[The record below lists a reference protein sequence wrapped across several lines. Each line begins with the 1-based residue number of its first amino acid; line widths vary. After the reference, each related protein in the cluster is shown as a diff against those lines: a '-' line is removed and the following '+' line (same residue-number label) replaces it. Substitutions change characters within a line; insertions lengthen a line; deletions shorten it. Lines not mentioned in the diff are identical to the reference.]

1 MADSGGGTQTRAHKK
16 KLEQGARVPNQRD
29 LGLMSTGKQG
39 LCRAGIALA
48 AVGPGGLDLPTAG
61 EGSPI
66 PCFCHTPDSRRHTG
80 AASHPASPAG
90 APLGTKGTGW
100 SLLMFGEEPSL

>member
-48 AVGPGGLDLPTAG
+48 AVGPGGWTCPW
-61 EGSPI
+61 
-66 PCFCHTPDSRRHTG
+66 RVR
-80 AASHPASPAG
+80 AALSPAAA
-90 APLGTKGTGW
+90 APLTAAVTQAQPRTRP
-100 SLLMFGEEPSL
+100 LLQGRLREPRGQGGVC

>member
-16 KLEQGARVPNQRD
+16 KLEQGARVPNQRG

-48 AVGPGGLDLPTAG
+48 AVGPGGLDLPAAG

-66 PCFCHTPDSRRHTG
+66 PCFCHTPDSRRHMAQPRTR
-80 AASHPASPAG
+80 
-90 APLGTKGTGW
+90 PLLQGR
-100 SLLMFGEEPSL
+100 LQEPRGQGRVC